1 MKFLTTTLLLW
12 VFKSFA
18 SYYAPTE
25 NEILELQELRE
36 LQLEIEIVNKQ
47 IDQLEKNPC
56 IINNDHYNECS
67 KVFLTMEEL
76 LESRFE
82 VSDRI
87 EEIKINIIH
96 LLDENNELPS
106 SYEIDLEERF
116 PISGTCPRPNLESL
130 IEQADSML
138 LFTKRLRQL
147 GVYNDFMDVTS
158 AQKRDCDEEIDNDCW
173 QVDEYGNVFYVTK
186 YGLKLEASC
195 FVDDPENPRSNK
207 YSPNNI
213 IRAANLAMERM
224 KGCFSKIN
232 PQAAKQ
238 ILARI
243 TKRDYMMFCKQSAE
257 QFDRPVCGY
266 AQLGSDIFNLVFND
280 KTCPGYEETIFHEM
294 LHMNKGVDNLSVHNH
309 HRGECT
315 KHDAIYF
322 CSRFCFPESTRDK
335 INFSKKGCEDCI
347 KNPDEVHLC
356 EQRNFNNQS
365 FDDSYFSC
373 N

>member
-1 MKFLTTTLLLW
+1 
-12 VFKSFA
+12 
-18 SYYAPTE
+18 
-25 NEILELQELRE
+25 
-36 LQLEIEIVNKQ
+36 
-47 IDQLEKNPC
+47 
-56 IINNDHYNECS
+56 
-67 KVFLTMEEL
+67 MEEL

-82 VSDRI
+82 ISDRI

-106 SYEIDLEERF
+106 SIEIDLEERF

-173 QVDEYGNVFYVTK
+173 KVDEYGNVFYVTK

-213 IRAANLAMERM
+213 IRAANIAMERM

-243 TKRDYMMFCKQSAE
+243 AKRDYMMFCKKSAE

-266 AQLGSDIFNLVFND
+266 AQIGSDIFNLVFND

-294 LHMNKGVDNLSVHNH
+294 LHMNK
-309 HRGECT
+309 EW
-315 KHDAIYF
+315 I
-322 CSRFCFPESTRDK
+322 
-335 INFSKKGCEDCI
+335 I
-347 KNPDEVHLC
+347 
-356 EQRNFNNQS
+356 
-365 FDDSYFSC
+365 
-373 N
+373 